1 MTYRFR
7 TYCRRFQRLMVEECG
22 TSAVEYAMM
31 LALIIVV
38 CASAVSSIGNMAYK
52 SLWMVVEGLD

>member
-1 MTYRFR
+1 
-7 TYCRRFQRLMVEECG
+7 MVEECG